1 MPEGDADKMRMIIEV
16 DHDLLIYFHFQGWA

>member
-1 MPEGDADKMRMIIEV
+1 MPEGSAEKMQMLIGL